1 MAAGSITWD
10 LLMRTASF
18 ETDTK
23 KAEKRLRE
31 LQKEATAFGKAMGV
45 AVVAGAAAMVYA
57 LKEAVDSADN
67 MSKMAQKVGVTTEA
81 LSELSYAAKLS
92 DVSMDALQAGM
103 VKLAKGA
110 AEGNDA
116 FKAMGINVKDTH
128 GDLKTTDVL
137 MSEVAG
143 KFATYKDGAEKTAL
157 AVELFGKA
165 GADLIPLL
173 NSGATGLAEMAA
185 EANALGIVIDGNTAK
200 AAEQFNDNLTRLS
213 SGVSGIGLQVANA
226 LLPALAGL
234 SDQMI
239 ATAKNSSAVADGAAV
254 IVSGF
259 RLVASAVVIV
269 GGAFKTVGDY
279 IGGVS
284 AIVTTAVHGMVDG
297 VRRAVGSVGDA
308 LSKASSGDLKGA
320 ADALRHTFDGYKT
333 AIVSTAGVSA
343 DVGAGMVS
351 NIKGTLGALDAVWT
365 DGAAKAVAQPTGAK
379 GLAAPLLKSADDAK
393 KARKKIADEAA
404 RARKALEEEGA
415 RMKASVATPSEKRD
429 TAVGNVNRLAGAGV
443 IDPET
448 QKRALADAESTYQ
461 EYVTRQREMLTD
473 GLLSEEDQI
482 AASYERRKQMILALT
497 EATEQEKAAAIAS
510 LSEKSE
516 TDQAA
521 ARLARYRD
529 VMTEE
534 QTITADYQARRKQL
548 EDDDTITAEQ
558 RTAYL
563 TTLGEKY
570 HASMN
575 ALDEADQKKKEEL
588 QKAQTALVS
597 QGFGAAAD
605 LAKAFAGEQSKT
617 YQAMFAAS
625 KAFAT
630 AQLAI
635 DQAKAIGKAWGEN
648 NYWVAAGLTVGL
660 AAQFAGLL
668 SSTQSASFGGTRADG
683 GPVNS
688 GRSYLVGERGPE
700 MFTPSQGGRI
710 VPNDAMG
717 SQQQSQPI
725 RIVNAYDDGHIDDY
739 LGSDS
744 GERKIINAVRRNKRA
759 LGMA

>member
-31 LQKEATAFGKAMGV
+31 LQKEAKDLGKAMGV
-45 AVVAGAAAMVYA
+45 AVVAGASAMVYA

-92 DVSMDALQAGM
+92 DVSMESLQAGM

-116 FKAMGINVKDTH
+116 FEAMGINVKDTH

-143 KFATYKDGAEKTAL
+143 KFANYKDGAEKTAL
-157 AVELFGKA
+157 AVKLFGKA
-165 GADLIPLL
+165 GADMIPLL
-173 NSGATGLAEMAA
+173 NSGADGLAEMAA

-200 AAEQFNDNLTRLS
+200 AAEQFNDNITRLQ
-213 SGVSGIGLQVANA
+213 SGLSGIGLQVANA
-226 LLPALAGL
+226 LLPAMGGL
-234 SDQMI
+234 TDQLV
-239 ATAKNSSAVADGAAV
+239 ATAKNSSAVADGAAI

-269 GGAFKTVGDY
+269 GGAFKTLGTL
-279 IGGVS
+279 IGGAL
-284 AIVTTAVHGMVDG
+284 AIVNTTVRELISSALAATTAIGKGLSQAASGHF
-297 VRRAVGSVGDA
+297 RDA
-308 LSKASSGDLKGA
+308 AETLS
-320 ADALRHTFDGYKT
+320 HTFDGYKNGIKT
-333 AIVSTAGVSA
+333 VAALSM

-351 NIKGTLGALDAVWT
+351 NIKGTMVALDAVWT
-365 DGAAKAVAQPTGAK
+365 DGAAKAIAQPTGAK
-379 GLAAPLLKSADDAK
+379 GIAAPLVKSAEDAE

-404 RARKALEEEGA
+404 KARKALEEEGA
-415 RMKASVATPSEKRD
+415 RMKESVATPSEKRD
-429 TAVGNVNRLAGAGV
+429 SAVGNVNRLAGAGV

-461 EYVTRQREMLTD
+461 EYVTKQRQMLTE

-482 AASYERRKQMILALT
+482 AASYERRKQMMLALT

-516 TDQAA
+516 SEQAA

-529 VMTEE
+529 VLTEE
-534 QTITADYQARRKQL
+534 QSLTADYNVRRKQL
-548 EDDDTITAEQ
+548 EDDDTISAEQ
-558 RTAYL
+558 RTQYL

-570 HASMN
+570 HASMT

-588 QKAQTALVS
+588 QKAQTEMVS
-597 QGFGAAAD
+597 QGFAGMAD
-605 LAKAFAGEQSKT
+605 LTKAFAGEQSGA

-625 KAFAT
+625 KAFAIADIT
-630 AQLAI
+630 IKQSQAI
-635 DQAKAIGKAWGEN
+635 AKAWGEN

-683 GPVNS
+683 GPVNT

-700 MFTPSQGGRI
+700 MFTPNQGGRI

-717 SQQQSQPI
+717 SQQQAQPI

-744 GERKIINAVRRNKRA
+744 GERKIINAVRRNKHA
-759 LGMA
+759 LGIA